1 MHRAQL
7 SSRQRR
13 TVDVAMFAGT
23 SDQGGQTMKSRLLIA
38 AGAAVLAVACGQSDA
53 GITTSV
59 KNRLTS
65 DDLVRARNI
74 DVDTADRV
82 VTLSGEVESSAEEAQ
97 ALQLARNTEGV
108 ANVVDRIE
116 VVPEADVAAP
126 TPDNA
131 VSDAGTTAEIKAK
144 LLADTQVSGLRIDV
158 DTKDSVVTLTGAVAT
173 MAEKNKALE
182 LARSVSGVARVE
194 DRLTIEPR

>member
-1 MHRAQL
+1 
-7 SSRQRR
+7 
-13 TVDVAMFAGT
+13 
-23 SDQGGQTMKSRLLIA
+23 MKSRLLIA

-59 KNRLTS
+59 KNRLVS
-65 DDLVRARNI
+65 DDLVKARNI

-116 VVPEADVAAP
+116 VVPEADIAAP
-126 TPDNA
+126 TVDNA

-158 DTKDSVVTLTGAVAT
+158 DTKDSVVTLTGAVST

-182 LARSVSGVARVE
+182 LARSVSGVTRVE

>member
-1 MHRAQL
+1 
-7 SSRQRR
+7 
-13 TVDVAMFAGT
+13 
-23 SDQGGQTMKSRLLIA
+23 MKSRLLMT

-59 KNRLTS
+59 KNQLTA

-82 VTLSGEVESSAEEAQ
+82 VTLSGEVESPAEEAQ
-97 ALQLARNTEGV
+97 ALQLARNTDGV

-116 VVPEADVAAP
+116 IVPDAGIPAP
-126 TPDNA
+126 TDNA
-131 VSDAGTTAEIKAK
+131 VSDVGTTAEIKAK

-158 DTKDSVVTLTGAVAT
+158 DTKDSVVTLTGNVSSA
-173 MAEKNKALE
+173 AEKEKALE
-182 LARSVSGVARVE
+182 LARGVTGVTRVE